1 MDALLRDRGF
11 VPTREAGG
19 EDMLIEDDTMRND
32 TYVRDGF
39 EANVIVLSEDQT
51 SVLLNASKL

>member
-1 MDALLRDRGF
+1 
-11 VPTREAGG
+11 
-19 EDMLIEDDTMRND
+19 MRND

-39 EANVIVLSEDQT
+39 EANVIVLPGEQT